1 MKGLMIFVIVF
12 LGFRIVVLKLK
23 FFDCSKEVL
32 RKFILLIYFDKKKWL
47 KMISGCF
54 FKENLGMFF
63 IGSVNN

>member
-32 RKFILLIYFDKKKWL
+32 RKFILLIYFDKKWL
-47 KMISGCF
+47 KMISECF
-54 FKENLGMFF
+54 FIEKLGMFF

>member
-32 RKFILLIYFDKKKWL
+32 RKFILLIYFDKKMIENDKW
-47 KMISGCF
+47 
-54 FKENLGMFF
+54 MFF
-63 IGSVNN
+63 